1 MNFSVRTMQLPRILD
16 QRGNLSVFENDLY
29 FPFRIKQVSWMWT
42 SGDSQFTTE
51 AEFVNSSRVIV
62 LLAGQ
67 LTLHVS
73 TGFEEYSEIILDKNL
88 NCICVPPIA
97 ICKVLCCGSGTLA
110 FLASDKPYSRENSL
124 TQLFVNNEKS
134 VVHS

>member
-97 ICKVLCCGSGTLA
+97 ICKVLCCSSGTLA